1 MLKINNSSN
10 KRKLIKLYYI
20 GLYQKTIRSIYYTY
34 TFRTTITYSN
44 IYFIFIFYIVVII
57 YLYFISSKV

>member
-20 GLYQKTIRSIYYTY
+20 GLYKKTVRSIYYTY
-34 TFRTTITYSN
+34 TFRTTINY
-44 IYFIFIFYIVVII
+44 YYYI
-57 YLYFISSKV
+57 